1 MEPAGVS
8 GEDARRSLSG
18 PVAINMRGQ
27 VLEHWTVLR
36 QSWSRRSRVHWICR
50 CTCGAE
56 QTIGGTELRSM
67 DRRGPVPCKA
77 CGQGSAQSGEAAA

>member
-8 GEDARRSLSG
+8 GEDAGPSLSG

-36 QSWSRRSRVHWICR
+36 QSWSRRSRAHWVCR

-67 DRRGPVPCKA
+67 ARRGPVPCNA
-77 CGQGSAQSGEAAA
+77 CRRGGTPGGVVAA